1 MAKDTF
7 WFPHDYNARNDV
19 KIKNLIRKLGFEG
32 YGIFWSIVEELYN
45 NNNAMPNYYDAIAY
59 DLRTDVEKVRS
70 IIEDFDLFV
79 VHNGYFGSTSIE
91 RRINERLAKSKKA
104 QISANR
110 RWEQCERNAN
120 ASKSHC
126 ESDANASKS
135 HCESDAN
142 AMLERKKERKKDTQ
156 TPTVS
161 PSVTPQAVVVTS
173 TNFSDRSIAMVE
185 FVKTLKNVSKLK
197 DQLTHEEADRLLDK
211 FPKETLKE
219 ILLEM
224 ENYKLLTKKSNSVNL
239 TIRSWLKR
247 RSETLKRPHDINQ
260 NFNGITAN

>member
-1 MAKDTF
+1 MANRVLR
-7 WFPHDYNARNDV
+7 DYTR
-19 KIKNLIRKLGFEG
+19 
-32 YGIFWSIVEELYN
+32 S
-45 NNNAMPNYYDAIAY
+45 
-59 DLRTDVEKVRS
+59 EKVDLISSDAECLFIRLMTQADDYGTFHANPKIVKAS
-70 IIEDFDLFV
+70 CFPLKVFTDERINKLIGELTNSGLVIRFEVEGKPYLHIVDFGQRLRAMRNKFPRIPENLLVTQLDS
-79 VHNGYFGSTSIE
+79 NS
-91 RRINERLAKSKKA
+91 RRIAADCGDSPPETKRNETETKQEPA
-104 QISANR
+104 IS
-110 RWEQCERNAN
+110 
-120 ASKSHC
+120 
-126 ESDANASKS
+126 
-135 HCESDAN
+135 
-142 AMLERKKERKKDTQ
+142 
-156 TPTVS
+156 PT
-161 PSVTPQAVVVTS
+161 AVVVTS
-173 TNFSDRSIAMVE
+173 TNFSDKSIAMVE